1 MTKPGPFD
9 QHVLSPEGRTRV
21 NAVRHGF
28 KALLKVIE
36 EHVPEGRERAL
47 VVTNLQQ
54 ASMWATRGVAEKH
67 NQPEE

>member
-1 MTKPGPFD
+1 MSKPGPFD
-9 QHVLSPEGRTRV
+9 QHKLSPEGVTRV

-28 KALLKVIE
+28 KALLKVVE

-54 ASMWATRGVAEKH
+54 ASMWATRAVAEKF
-67 NQPEE
+67 NEDE